1 MFDQLILQ
9 STNGNTSWLTV
20 VMTVLIAFILSSLI
34 VITYDYTTK
43 GVKKSANFLQSLA
56 LVSIVAST
64 VMQAIGDSVG
74 LGLGMIGVFSIIR
87 FRTALDNPR
96 NMVFMFASL
105 AVGISCGVYGYA
117 IAVAGT
123 VGFCIV
129 ALLISFTPL
138 GQTNELVGTLKLQI
152 PKDVNARNK
161 LNKLLNKYCNG
172 YDLDQ
177 YRFLNPKKVTTL
189 DEAGIK
195 HISYINRDHLQEIT
209 YLIRLRAKYQAYDLS
224 EALEAHDEFNEVR
237 VKFTKESNKM

>member
-20 VMTVLIAFILSSLI
+20 IMTVLIAFILSSII
-34 VITYDYTTK
+34 VITYDFTTK
-43 GVKKSANFLQSLA
+43 GVKKSVNFLQSLA
-56 LVSIVAST
+56 LISIVAST

-117 IAVAGT
+117 IAVAGLM
-123 VGFCIV
+123 VVFWLFEV
-129 ALLISFTPL
+129 VTPL

-152 PKDVNARNK
+152 PKDIGARNRLIK
-161 LNKLLNKYCNG
+161 ILNKYCNG
-172 YDLDQ
+172 FDLDQ
-177 YRFLNPKKVTTL
+177 YRFLSPKKIVTT
-189 DEAGIK
+189 DEAGIR
-195 HISYINRDHLQEIT
+195 HVSYINRDHIQEKT
-209 YLIRLRAKYQAYDLS
+209 YLIKLRTKYQAYELS
-224 EALEAHDEFNEVR
+224 EVLESDKDFNEVR
-237 VKFTKESNKM
+237 VKFSKESNKM

>member
-20 VMTVLIAFILSSLI
+20 VMTVLIAFVLSSLI
-34 VITYDYTTK
+34 VITYDFTTR

-56 LVSIVAST
+56 LISIVAST

-105 AVGISCGVYGYA
+105 AVGISCGVYGFA

-123 VGFCIV
+123 IGFCV
-129 ALLISFTPL
+129 TALLISYTPL
-138 GQTNELVGTLKLQI
+138 GQTNELVGTLKIQI
-152 PKDVNARNK
+152 PKNVDSRNK
-161 LNKLLNKYCNG
+161 LTKLLHKFCNG

-177 YRFLNPKKVTTL
+177 YRFLSPKKVITL

-209 YLIRLRAKYQAYDLS
+209 YLIKLRSKYQAYDLS
-224 EALEAHDEFNEVR
+224 EELESHDEFNEVR
-237 VKFTKESNKM
+237 VKFSKENNKM

>member
-20 VMTVLIAFILSSLI
+20 IMTVLIAFILSSLI
-34 VITYDYTTK
+34 VITYDFTTK
-43 GVKKSANFLQSLA
+43 GVKKSVNFLQSLA
-56 LVSIVAST
+56 LISIVAST

-123 VGFCIV
+123 LGFCLV
-129 ALLISFTPL
+129 ALLISYTPL

-152 PKDVNARNK
+152 PKDVEARNRLTK
-161 LNKLLNKYCNG
+161 VLNKYCNG
-172 YDLDQ
+172 FDLDQ
-177 YRFLNPKKVTTL
+177 YRFLSPKKIVTI
-189 DEAGIK
+189 DEAGIR
-195 HISYINRDHLQEIT
+195 HVSYINRDHIQEKT
-209 YLIRLRAKYQAYDLS
+209 YLIKLRTKYQAYELS
-224 EALEAHDEFNEVR
+224 EVLESDKDFNEVR
-237 VKFTKESNKM
+237 VKFSKESNKM

>member
-20 VMTVLIAFILSSLI
+20 IMTVLIAFILSSII
-34 VITYDYTTK
+34 VITYDFTTK
-43 GVKKSANFLQSLA
+43 GVKKSVNFLQSLA
-56 LVSIVAST
+56 LISIVAST

-123 VGFCIV
+123 IGFCLV
-129 ALLISFTPL
+129 ALLISYTPL

-152 PKDVNARNK
+152 PKDIEARNRLIK
-161 LNKLLNKYCNG
+161 ILNKYCNG
-172 YDLDQ
+172 FDLDQ
-177 YRFLNPKKVTTL
+177 
-189 DEAGIK
+189 
-195 HISYINRDHLQEIT
+195 
-209 YLIRLRAKYQAYDLS
+209 
-224 EALEAHDEFNEVR
+224 
-237 VKFTKESNKM
+237 

>member
-20 VMTVLIAFILSSLI
+20 VMTVLIAFVLSSFI
-34 VITYDYTTK
+34 VVTYDFTTR

-56 LVSIVAST
+56 LISIVASS

-105 AVGISCGVYGYA
+105 AVGISCGVYGFA

-123 VGFCIV
+123 IGFCAT
-129 ALLISFTPL
+129 ALLISYTPL
-138 GQTNELVGTLKLQI
+138 GQTNELVGTLKIQI
-152 PKDVNARNK
+152 PKNVESRNK

-172 YDLDQ
+172 FDLDQ
-177 YRFLNPKKVTTL
+177 YRFLSPKKVVTL
-189 DEAGIK
+189 DDAGIK
-195 HISYINRDHLQEIT
+195 HISYINRDHLQELT
-209 YLIRLRAKYQAYDLS
+209 YLIKLRTKYQAYDLS
-224 EALEAHDEFNEVR
+224 EALEAHEEFNEVR
-237 VKFTKESNKM
+237 VKFSKENNKM